1 MNTCP
6 IVKDINGLQF
16 SIMGPEEIRNN
27 SVVEITKHDT
37 YDKDVPVIKGLFDL
51 RMGTTD
57 MGKVC
62 NTCGLKNTE
71 CPGHFGHIELA
82 RPVYYWQFMDIIL
95 KLLKCVCFRC
105 SKLLINKNTPII
117 ENILKQD
124 KKTRWQEI
132 YNLCSK
138 VNRCGQET
146 EDGCG
151 CKQPDRFKL
160 EGISG
165 IFAIWKNFDAD
176 GGKKQHITAEYVKNI
191 FERISTADCNLLGFS
206 DAWCRPEWLICTALP
221 IPPPAV
227 RPSVKQESSQR
238 MDDDLTHKLAD
249 IIKFNNLLKKHIEK
263 SSRQEMID
271 GWTDQVQYHVATYID
286 NELPNVYQSVHRSG
300 RPIKAIRQRLKGKE
314 GRIRSNL
321 MGKRVDYSARSVITP
336 DPNIELDELGVP
348 IKIAL
353 NLTYPEIVN
362 SFNKSRLVELINN
375 GPKQWPGAKTI
386 VKKNGIKITIND
398 SNKETIEIE
407 YGDKVNRH
415 LIDGDYVLFNRQPSL
430 HKMSMMGH
438 RVRVMKGNTF
448 RLNVSVTPPYN
459 ADFDGDEMNM
469 HVPQSIHALS
479 ELINISSVNKQ
490 IISPREN
497 KPIITIVQDTL
508 LGIYKLTHS
517 RIIEFPEGSKQHYA
531 KNGLIYEIE
540 DSKNSKC
547 VDACLYTKK
556 QMMNIICDLSTFN
569 GQLPDPDKYVMKD
582 GNKIPLWSGHRII
595 SYIIPDNI
603 NLKMPNSGYDNF
615 KDKDLEKSSE
625 KTKKFIQYN
634 NEINLVKIVNGLVK
648 GGTFD
653 KNLFTKTSKGL
664 IHTIFNDISDIRA
677 NQFINDLQ
685 KIVSYILQVEGFS
698 VGISDMIADNSTN
711 KEIKKIIQEK
721 KKEINE
727 MNKEVHLD
735 IFEGVPGQ
743 TKQAYF
749 ESKVN
754 SLLNKIINS
763 TGKISLENLDED
775 NRAAYMVNSGSKGKL
790 TNVSQMIACV
800 GQQNVDGKRIPHS
813 SNDRTLPHY
822 YKFDD
827 SAEARGFVENSFIS
841 GQTPQ
846 EFFFH
851 AMGGREGLIDTAVK
865 TSTTGY
871 VQRQLVKAMEDLM
884 VSYDYSVRNSSG
896 VIVQFI
902 YGDDGMDGTYVE
914 SQPLIITK
922 LKLSEIPDKFFYE
935 ENTQWNKLLK
945 VKAYEKLTKNKDYQE
960 KLNENSK
967 KILNHREYLIN
978 IIFEKDIQ
986 NNINYPIH
994 IQRIVDNE
1002 TQKKGKSDISPLDI
1016 LKGNQKLVDTCYIRE
1031 TFRNN
1036 KIFEIL
1042 VDIHLNPKILIN
1054 EYKITKKE
1062 YSKIIAL
1069 IIQKFRETKISPGEM
1084 VGSLAA
1090 QSIGEPATQMTLNT
1104 FHFAGVSAKSNVT
1117 RGIPRLKE
1125 LIHVSKN
1132 IKSPSVF
1139 ISIKSDYA
1147 YDRNKATYV
1156 KNNLEYTLLKDIVIG
1171 SKIYYDPKNNHYLS
1185 DIEEDNDMLAIYK
1198 EFYNEVTPMDDVDNE
1213 LLPWIIRIQF
1223 DKEKMMDKGVVM
1235 EDIYL
1240 SLMEYDP
1247 DKICFQYTDDNSK
1260 ELIGRIS
1267 LKMDPNDKLI
1277 NGVRDQTDI
1286 INVFKNINED
1296 IMNNIAIKGIKNIK
1310 DIIISENK
1318 SANNQNNTSEKVDH
1332 EYKPVTRYNLETDG
1346 TNLLDVLNNE
1356 YVDIENTLS
1365 NDILEIYSLFGIE
1378 AARTVLI
1385 EEIIGVVKHEGEYI
1399 NTRHI
1404 ELLCD
1409 IMTCRGELFS
1419 INRQGI
1425 NNGDIGPLAKCSFED
1440 TTDQLI
1446 KSSIFSEKDN
1456 LNGVSSNIM
1465 MGQNIKCGTGICEV
1479 LLDEDQLLLELNNL
1493 EETEEEFLNIDE
1505 TNIDIIMDV
1514 DEDADGCGD
1523 IDLKFSHE

>member
-1 MNTCP
+1 
-6 IVKDINGLQF
+6 
-16 SIMGPEEIRNN
+16 
-27 SVVEITKHDT
+27 
-37 YDKDVPVIKGLFDL
+37 
-51 RMGTTD
+51 
-57 MGKVC
+57 
-62 NTCGLKNTE
+62 
-71 CPGHFGHIELA
+71 
-82 RPVYYWQFMDIIL
+82 
-95 KLLKCVCFRC
+95 
-105 SKLLINKNTPII
+105 
-117 ENILKQD
+117 
-124 KKTRWQEI
+124 
-132 YNLCSK
+132 
-138 VNRCGQET
+138 
-146 EDGCG
+146 
-151 CKQPDRFKL
+151 
-160 EGISG
+160 
-165 IFAIWKNFDAD
+165 
-176 GGKKQHITAEYVKNI
+176 
-191 FERISTADCNLLGFS
+191 
-206 DAWCRPEWLICTALP
+206 
-221 IPPPAV
+221 
-227 RPSVKQESSQR
+227 
-238 MDDDLTHKLAD
+238 
-249 IIKFNNLLKKHIEK
+249 
-263 SSRQEMID
+263 
-271 GWTDQVQYHVATYID
+271 
-286 NELPNVYQSVHRSG
+286 
-300 RPIKAIRQRLKGKE
+300 
-314 GRIRSNL
+314 
-321 MGKRVDYSARSVITP
+321 
-336 DPNIELDELGVP
+336 
-348 IKIAL
+348 
-353 NLTYPEIVN
+353 
-362 SFNKSRLVELINN
+362 
-375 GPKQWPGAKTI
+375 
-386 VKKNGIKITIND
+386 
-398 SNKETIEIE
+398 
-407 YGDKVNRH
+407 
-415 LIDGDYVLFNRQPSL
+415 
-430 HKMSMMGH
+430 
-438 RVRVMKGNTF
+438 
-448 RLNVSVTPPYN
+448 
-459 ADFDGDEMNM
+459 
-469 HVPQSIHALS
+469 
-479 ELINISSVNKQ
+479 
-490 IISPREN
+490 
-497 KPIITIVQDTL
+497 
-508 LGIYKLTHS
+508 
-517 RIIEFPEGSKQHYA
+517 
-531 KNGLIYEIE
+531 
-540 DSKNSKC
+540 
-547 VDACLYTKK
+547 
-556 QMMNIICDLSTFN
+556 
-569 GQLPDPDKYVMKD
+569 
-582 GNKIPLWSGHRII
+582 
-595 SYIIPDNI
+595 
-603 NLKMPNSGYDNF
+603 
-615 KDKDLEKSSE
+615 
-625 KTKKFIQYN
+625 
-634 NEINLVKIVNGLVK
+634 
-648 GGTFD
+648 
-653 KNLFTKTSKGL
+653 LFTKTSKGL